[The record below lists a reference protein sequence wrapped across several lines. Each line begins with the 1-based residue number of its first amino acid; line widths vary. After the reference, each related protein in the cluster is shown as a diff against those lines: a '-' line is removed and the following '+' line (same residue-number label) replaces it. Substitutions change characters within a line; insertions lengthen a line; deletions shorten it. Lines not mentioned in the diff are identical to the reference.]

1 MMRILVCVD
10 LSKSTSYVVEYA
22 TNLARALSARVC
34 LLHATDSQEEMV
46 GYGGVFGEFPVY
58 IDPKELRHDIA
69 QRFHSEH
76 QQVQKLSQQLQEE
89 GLDCLGL
96 LVNGT
101 SIVSTIIKESEKLA
115 AEMIIVGSQHKGL
128 WMQLLEG
135 STSKEVLN
143 QSSIPVLVIPVQS

>member
-1 MMRILVCVD
+1 MRILVCVD
-10 LSKSTSYVVEYA
+10 LSSSTASVVDYA
-22 TNLARALSARVC
+22 TKLARGLSARVC

-76 QQVQKLSQQLQEE
+76 QQVQELSQQLQNTGIE
-89 GLDCLGL
+89 CLGL

-101 SIVSTIIKESEKLA
+101 SIVATIIKEAEKLS
-115 AEMIIVGSQHKGL
+115 AEMIIVGSQHKGM
-128 WMQLLEG
+128 WMKLLEG
-135 STSKEVLN
+135 SISKEVLN
-143 QSSIPVLVIPVQS
+143 QSTIPVLVIPTK